1 MKNLFLLIIMV
12 ITASSCSNPSPD
24 KAHTRAIFN
33 AGKLSVI
40 TSFANRKQQTMS
52 VLYGNDA
59 AKEYALSSYQVH
71 KSGEVFKLV
80 IFRQADN
87 KYWHGSYINGKLLS
101 EETITSDL
109 SHLVYRLEQGTAPVD
124 SLGQQISAEARIA
137 LILSH
142 KPSVFP

>member
-1 MKNLFLLIIMV
+1 MKILFLLIIIV

-24 KAHTRAIFN
+24 KAQTRSIFN
-33 AGKLSVI
+33 AGNLNVI

-59 AKEYALSSYQVH
+59 AKKCALSGYQVH
-71 KSGEVFKLV
+71 KPGEEFKLV

-87 KYWHGSYINGKLLS
+87 KYWYGSYINGKLLS
-101 EETITSDL
+101 EEIVTCDS
-109 SHLVYRLEQGTAPVD
+109 SRLVYKLQQGAAPVD
-124 SLGQQISAEARIA
+124 SLAQQISANARIA